1 MAENTAPAPMQGAL
15 IHFHHATEQERGELS
30 ELAEITNTI
39 AAAWREHVPAAPFL
53 PMPHH
58 PIVGL
63 ILAMRR
69 VKRGEAPGLKTA
81 GGDDFQ
87 RYIAAVRTV
96 AELAPAL
103 HARLAADLADAKP
116 HAVRV
121 FIEAQVAETM
131 ATLLD
136 HLAEAA
142 ALAARGA
149 RVCEAVTRRRDMRGN
164 WHIPARFMGE
174 LVTRQL
180 RKNAEIVGMPPP
192 ALSLR
197 NPESTATKLCLDLL
211 SAGGI
216 SASRDAFAALH
227 KINAES

>member
-1 MAENTAPAPMQGAL
+1 MAENTSPAPMQGAL

-81 GGDDFQ
+81 DDADFQ
-87 RYIAAVRTV
+87 RYITAMRTI

-103 HARLAADLADAKP
+103 HERLAAELADAKP
-116 HAVRV
+116 RAVRIN
-121 FIEAQVAETM
+121 IEAQVSATM
-131 ATLLD
+131 SALLA

-142 ALAARGA
+142 
-149 RVCEAVTRRRDMRGN
+149 
-164 WHIPARFMGE
+164 
-174 LVTRQL
+174 
-180 RKNAEIVGMPPP
+180 
-192 ALSLR
+192 
-197 NPESTATKLCLDLL
+197 
-211 SAGGI
+211 
-216 SASRDAFAALH
+216 
-227 KINAES
+227 